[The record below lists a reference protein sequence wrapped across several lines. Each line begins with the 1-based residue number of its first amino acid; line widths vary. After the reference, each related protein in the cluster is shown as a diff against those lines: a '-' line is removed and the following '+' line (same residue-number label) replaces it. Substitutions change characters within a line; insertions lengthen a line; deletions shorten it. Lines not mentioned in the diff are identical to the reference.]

1 MYQTYIGE
9 KNALVFPVMCDGYLS
24 VEFRQGETGTATAL
38 LADGSQR
45 IKQPQTYGIWD
56 VDSFTIETVLTP
68 YDMNGHGYYLYSGET
83 LGNFG
88 IDSNYLTK
96 KSLPQVKTNLGTT
109 TTYDNQSQSN
119 SYLSKAHRLASSS
132 TANDGYKMTIFW
144 NENVELYLQNTSI
157 TSHNQ
162 PAEYQICFSI
172 KSDNTTHVVRSGT
185 IITANSF
192 HSGKSIESSI
202 INQKYSGKS
211 DLIEYDRISKTVNAI
226 SEGATVLTL
235 TDTGVREA
243 DYLYP
248 GQKLY
253 TLSGQIFTYFS
264 TVEGVSGSGT
274 GATVT
279 IAAAAHA
286 ISSPTTLYQ
295 ITKQEAPYLLNSYHI
310 AASFNK
316 DTGVMAVYIDGALL
330 ASSIHIG
337 DFSKF
342 LMYADDCKI
351 GQGSTSYSTAVTID
365 SGTRTNI
372 LYSQFFGELHEFAII
387 NRAKSEFE
395 TTQTLVPNN
404 RDLLLYYRF
413 EEVDL

>member
-162 PAEYQICFSI
+162 P
-172 KSDNTTHVVRSGT
+172 
-185 IITANSF
+185 
-192 HSGKSIESSI
+192 SI